1 MLSIDP
7 IREGE
12 RVMTICNACRYCE
25 GFCAVFPAMERRVSF
40 AEADMNYL
48 ANLCHN
54 CTECIRACQ
63 YSPPHQFAVNVP
75 MTLAKIRRRSYEKY
89 CWPRALGRAFR
100 LHGVRT
106 VLGIAALFFAAMAAA
121 TSATVLRGFIVPG
134 IFAAV
139 SASVIAVMA
148 VSVARFVKDWGRQ
161 AHKVEPLSI
170 AEGLR
175 DPLTLEYLHGSGD
188 DGTVDPAQKGLNP
201 GFILLLI
208 LTSATGLALLAWR
221 DSAAMGVLLLAH
233 FALVLTLF
241 VSLPY
246 GKVMHGLHRTAALIR
261 YARESRNN

>member
-63 YSPPHQFAVNVP
+63 YSPPHQFAVDVP
-75 MTLAKIRRRSYEKY
+75 TTLAKIRRRSYEKY

-100 LHGVRT
+100 LHGVPT
-106 VLGIAALFFAAMAAA
+106 VLGIAALFFAGLVAA
-121 TSATVLRGFIVPG
+121 TSAIVLRG

-139 SASVIAVMA
+139 SVSVIVAMA

-161 AHKVEPLSI
+161 AHDVEPLSI
-170 AEGLR
+170 AERLR

-188 DGTVDPAQKGLNP
+188 DGTVDPAQKGLHR

-208 LTSATGLALLAWR
+208 LTSATGLARLAWG
-221 DSAAMGVLLLAH
+221 DSAAMGLLLLAH
-233 FALVLTLF
+233 LALVLTLF

-246 GKVMHGLHRTAALIR
+246 GKFMHGLYRTAALIR
-261 YARESRNN
+261 YARESRYN